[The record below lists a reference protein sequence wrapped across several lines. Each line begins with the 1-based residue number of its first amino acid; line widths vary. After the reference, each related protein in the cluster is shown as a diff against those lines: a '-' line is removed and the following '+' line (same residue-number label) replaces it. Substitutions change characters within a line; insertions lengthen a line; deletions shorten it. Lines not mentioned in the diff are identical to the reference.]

1 MFLRDTNNRKLSLLP
16 SQRSNEALDSRTQN
30 LVAKL
35 RNASEQLY
43 REKVARLQAEAE
55 LEKSLSLLQATLES
69 TAEGVVA
76 VNSKG
81 HIVSFNQKFVQM
93 WQIPEFLVKSRN
105 HNQCLTFY
113 KNQLKDPDNF
123 CRRIQELDSQADVE
137 GYDTLELK
145 DGRIFE
151 RYCQPLRLG
160 EQIIGTVWSFR
171 DITNRLQ
178 VEKEIDENVA
188 QEERGE
194 QKERFVSMICHE
206 FRSSLNMISFST
218 SLLKRHRHSWS
229 EEKKLQY
236 LQRVQTTV
244 EQLNQ
249 LMDEVFII
257 DTAQAKKLKFEP
269 KPLNLIQFCHDI
281 LAQIYLSESSQ
292 HTVTFVSQG
301 DCQAVCMDKK
311 LLQPIL
317 TNLLSNALKYSPKGS
332 TVDLVLSCQDEKVI
346 FQIKDKGIGIP
357 KADQQLLFE
366 AFHRGG
372 NVGDVSGSGLGLAIV
387 KKLVDIH
394 GGQIFVESEVG
405 VGTTFT
411 ITLPLCQ
418 SVTMTK
424 D

>member
-1 MFLRDTNNRKLSLLP
+1 MFVRDINNHKPSLLTSP
-16 SQRSNEALDSRTQN
+16 RTHEALESKVQK
-30 LVAKL
+30 LLAQL

-43 REKVARLQAEAE
+43 REKVTRLQREAE
-55 LEKSLSLLQATLES
+55 LEKSLSLVQATLES
-69 TAEGVVA
+69 TAEGVIA
-76 VNSKG
+76 INFNG

-93 WQIPEFLVKSRN
+93 WQILESIMKSHN

-113 KNQLKDPDNF
+113 QNQLKNPESF
-123 CRRIQELDSQADVE
+123 CRRIQKLDSEVDVE

-145 DGRIFE
+145 DGRIFQQ
-151 RYCQPLRLG
+151 YCQPLRLG
-160 EQIIGTVWSFR
+160 EEIIGTVWSFR
-171 DITNRLQ
+171 DITNSLPP
-178 VEKEIDENVA
+178 EKKTPNIIAHKEEI
-188 QEERGE
+188 GE

-218 SLLKRHRHSWS
+218 SLLKRHLHSWS

-257 DTAQAKKLKFEP
+257 DTAQARKLKFEP

-281 LAQIYLSESSQ
+281 LAQMNLSQSNQ

-332 TVDLVLSCQDEKVI
+332 TVDMVLSCQDEKVI
-346 FQIKDKGIGIP
+346 FQIKDKGIGIS
-357 KADQQLLFE
+357 KADQQFLFE
-366 AFHRGG
+366 PFHRGG
-372 NVGDVSGSGLGLAIV
+372 NVGDRPGSGLGLAIV

-394 GGQIFVESEVG
+394 GGQIMVESEVTQ
-405 VGTTFT
+405 GTTFT
-411 ITLPLCQ
+411 ITLPL
-418 SVTMTK
+418 
-424 D
+424 

>member
-1 MFLRDTNNRKLSLLP
+1 A
-16 SQRSNEALDSRTQN
+16 NEQI
-30 LVAKL
+30 
-35 RNASEQLY
+35 Y

-55 LEKSLSLLQATLES
+55 LEESLSLLQATLES
-69 TAEGVVA
+69 TAEGVIA
-76 VNSKG
+76 INYKG

-93 WQIPEFLVKSRN
+93 WQIPESIMKSRN

-113 KNQLKDPDNF
+113 KNQLKDPEIF

-137 GYDTLELK
+137 SYDTLELK

-151 RYCQPLRLG
+151 QYCQPLELD

-171 DITNRLQ
+171 DITNRLPP
-178 VEKEIDENVA
+178 EKEIHQTLV
-188 QEERGE
+188 QEERLDEHKE
-194 QKERFVSMICHE
+194 QFVSMICHE

-218 SLLKRHRHSWS
+218 SLLKRHHHSWS

-244 EQLNQ
+244 EQLSQ

-257 DTAQAKKLKFEP
+257 DGAQAGKLNFEP

-281 LAQIYLSESSQ
+281 LAQMNLSESSQ
-292 HTVTFVSQG
+292 HTVNFVSQG

-317 TNLLSNALKYSPKGS
+317 TNLLSNALKYSPKDS
-332 TVDLVLSCQDEKVI
+332 TVDMVLYCQDEKVI
-346 FQIKDKGIGIP
+346 FQIKDRGIGIP
-357 KADQQLLFE
+357 RTDQQFLFE
-366 AFHRGG
+366 PFHRGG
-372 NVGDVSGSGLGLAIV
+372 NVGDIPGNGLGLAII

-394 GGQIFVESEVG
+394 SGQIIVESEVG
-405 VGTTFT
+405 KGTTCA

-418 SVTMTK
+418 PITMTK
-424 D
+424 H

>member
-1 MFLRDTNNRKLSLLP
+1 M
-16 SQRSNEALDSRTQN
+16 
-30 LVAKL
+30 
-35 RNASEQLY
+35 
-43 REKVARLQAEAE
+43 RLQREAE

-69 TAEGVVA
+69 TTEGVIA
-76 VNSKG
+76 INFNG

-93 WQIPEFLVKSRN
+93 WQIPEFIIKSRN
-105 HNQCLTFY
+105 HNQSLTFY
-113 KNQLKDPDNF
+113 KNQLKDPETF
-123 CRRIQELDSQADVE
+123 CRCIEELDSQADVE

-145 DGRIFE
+145 DGRVFE
-151 RYCQPLRLG
+151 QYSQPLQLD

-171 DITNRLQ
+171 DITKRLQ
-178 VEKEIDENVA
+178 VEKEVHHNLA
-188 QEERGE
+188 QEEGICE

-257 DTAQAKKLKFEP
+257 DTAQARKLKFEP
-269 KPLNLIQFCHDI
+269 KPLNLLQFCHDI
-281 LAQIYLSESSQ
+281 LAQMNLSESNQ

-301 DCQAVCMDKK
+301 DCQAVCLDKK

-317 TNLLSNALKYSPKGS
+317 TNLLSNALKYSPKDS
-332 TVDLVLSCQDEKVI
+332 TVDVVLSYQDEKVL
-346 FQIKDKGIGIP
+346 FQIKDRGIGIP
-357 KADQQLLFE
+357 KTDQQLLFE
-366 AFHRGG
+366 PFHRGG
-372 NVGDVSGSGLGLAIV
+372 NVGDIPGNGLGLAIV

-411 ITLPLCQ
+411 ITLPFCQ

-424 D
+424 